1 MNLTGWFDNISV
13 SSVLDVTM
21 ITVVI
26 YGTLLWLRR
35 TRRAALILAGILI
48 VAASYLLA
56 VWFDLVLTTAVLR
69 GFFAV
74 FLLALVIIFQEELRY
89 FFERIAQWSLR
100 PRLPGFRT
108 GGRSLSAQDVETLT
122 RTVVD
127 LSAERIGALIIVRGR
142 DLIAR
147 HLRGGEKLNGMLSE
161 AILKSIFDS
170 HSAGHDG
177 AVIINRDRIESFGCH
192 LPLSNNFEQLRGVG
206 TRHAAALGLS
216 ELTDALCLV
225 VSEERGTISVARHGR
240 LRHVDGPERVRDMVQ
255 HLYHEVAPV
264 RASSRWRDA
273 LTRNWREKIIALGIA
288 AGLWFV
294 LVYGSV
300 TVYRSFRVAVD
311 FSGLPQDLLVTA
323 VEPESAE
330 VMLSGARRG
339 FLLFKPKHLRVAAR
353 AWDLRAGVNE
363 LTISSADL
371 SLPETLMVERIDPR
385 RITVHVTIRSD
396 EETRSPGHDEETQ

>member
-13 SSVLDVTM
+13 SSVIDVTM

-108 GGRSLSAQDVETLT
+108 VGRPLSAQDVETLT

-147 HLRGGEKLNGMLSE
+147 HLRGGEKLDGMLSE

-170 HSAGHDG
+170 HSA
-177 AVIINRDRIESFGCH
+177 
-192 LPLSNNFEQLRGVG
+192 
-206 TRHAAALGLS
+206 
-216 ELTDALCLV
+216 
-225 VSEERGTISVARHGR
+225 VSYT
-240 LRHVDGPERVRDMVQ
+240 
-255 HLYHEVAPV
+255 
-264 RASSRWRDA
+264 
-273 LTRNWREKIIALGIA
+273 
-288 AGLWFV
+288 
-294 LVYGSV
+294 
-300 TVYRSFRVAVD
+300 
-311 FSGLPQDLLVTA
+311 
-323 VEPESAE
+323 
-330 VMLSGARRG
+330 
-339 FLLFKPKHLRVAAR
+339 HLRAH
-353 AWDLRAGVNE
+353 
-363 LTISSADL
+363 
-371 SLPETLMVERIDPR
+371 ET
-385 RITVHVTIRSD
+385 
-396 EETRSPGHDEETQ
+396 

>member
-1 MNLTGWFDNISV
+1 MNPTGWFDNISV
-13 SSVLDVTM
+13 SSVIDITIV
-21 ITVVI
+21 TVVV
-26 YGTLLWLRR
+26 YGILLWLRR
-35 TRRAALILAGILI
+35 TRRAALILTGILI
-48 VAASYLLA
+48 VAVSYLLA

-89 FFERIAQWSLR
+89 FFERIAQWGLR
-100 PRLPGFRT
+100 PRLPGFRA
-108 GGRSLSAQDVETLT
+108 GDRRLADPDVEILT
-122 RTVVD
+122 RTVGD
-127 LSAERIGALIIVRGR
+127 LSAERVGALIVVRGR

-147 HLRGGEKLNGMLSE
+147 HLRGGERLNGALSE

-170 HSAGHDG
+170 HSLGHDG
-177 AVIINRDRIESFGCH
+177 AVVIDRDRIESFGCH
-192 LPLSNNFEQLRGVG
+192 LPLSSNFEQLRGVG

-240 LRHVDGPERVRDMVQ
+240 LRHVDGPRRVRDIVQ
-255 HLYHEVAPV
+255 HLYHEIAPV
-264 RASSRWRDA
+264 SWSSRWHNT

-294 LVYGSV
+294 LVHGSV

-323 VEPESAE
+323 VEPESAQ
-330 VMLSGARRG
+330 VTLSGARRG
-339 FLLFKPKHLRVAAR
+339 FLLFKPEHLSIAAR
-353 AWDLRAGVNE
+353 AWNLSAGVNV

-371 SLPETLMVERIDPR
+371 SLPDNLIVERIEPR
-385 RITVHVTIRSD
+385 QITVRVTARPNQD
-396 EETRSPGHDEETQ
+396 AGGPQRTEE

>member
-1 MNLTGWFDNISV
+1 MILTDWFDNISV
-13 SSVLDVTM
+13 SSVIDVTV

-108 GGRSLSAQDVETLT
+108 GRRRLGAEDVEILT
-122 RTVVD
+122 RTVGD
-127 LSAERIGALIIVRGR
+127 LSAERVGALIVVRGR

-147 HLRGGEKLNGMLSE
+147 HLRGGEKLNGLLSE

-170 HSAGHDG
+170 HSVGHDG
-177 AVIINRDRIESFGCH
+177 AVVIDRDRIESFGCH
-192 LPLSNNFEQLRGVG
+192 LPLSNNFEQLRSVG

-240 LRHVDGPERVRDMVQ
+240 LRHVDGPRKVRDMVQ
-255 HLYHEVAPV
+255 RLYHEVAPV
-264 RASSRWRDA
+264 LGSSWRDA

-294 LVYGSV
+294 LVHGSV
-300 TVYRSFRVAVD
+300 TVYRSFFVAVD

-323 VEPESAE
+323 VEPESAQ
-330 VMLSGARRG
+330 VTLSGARRG
-339 FLLFKPKHLRVAAR
+339 FLLFKPERLRIEAR
-353 AWDLRAGVNE
+353 AWDLRVGANE
-363 LTISSADL
+363 LAISSADL
-371 SLPETLMVERIDPR
+371 SLHENLVVERIDPR
-385 RITVHVTIRSD
+385 TITVHVAMRSN
-396 EETRSPGHDEETQ
+396 EKAGSP